1 MVGCSGVFRLCLMNA
16 AELQSVADEELVRQL
31 AMGLDEALASLQQR
45 YGSLLASLAS
55 RRLDR
60 PSAEEIVQDVFLT
73 VWQHSPRFDP
83 SRGSFRS
90 WVFQIAHRRI
100 MNELRRRRCRPQLEA
115 DPRGGLLDGLVDGAP
130 GVAEQV
136 AVDERRLAVPMRP
149 AGSLPAAARSRCYGI
164 PAAS

>member
-16 AELQSVADEELVRQL
+16 IERQSVADEELVRQL

-45 YGSLLASLAS
+45 YGSLLTSLAS

-90 WVFQIAHRRI
+90 WVFQIAHRI
-100 MNELRRRRCRPQLEA
+100 MPRTEPRTTSGSPGRCCG
-115 DPRGGLLDGLVDGAP
+115 PRH
-130 GVAEQV
+130 
-136 AVDERRLAVPMRP
+136 
-149 AGSLPAAARSRCYGI
+149 SSSCY
-164 PAAS
+164 

>member
-1 MVGCSGVFRLCLMNA
+1 
-16 AELQSVADEELVRQL
+16 LQSVADEELVRQL

-45 YGSLLASLAS
+45 YGSLLTSLAS

-73 VWQHSPRFDP
+73 VWQHSPRFDR

-90 WVFQIAHRRI
+90 WVFQIARRRI
-100 MNELRRRRCRPQLEA
+100 MNELRRRRSRPQLEA
-115 DPRGGLLDGLVDGAP
+115 DPRGGLLDGLVDGSP

-136 AVDERRLAVPMRP
+136 AVD
-149 AGSLPAAARSRCYGI
+149 
-164 PAAS
+164 